1 MAETVV
7 DLRNVWF
14 TYDGENY
21 AVKDVSF
28 KIPRGE
34 FAAIIGNN
42 GSGKTT
48 LLKLILGLL
57 KPTRGEVWVAGVNT
71 KNAKVSELA
80 KRIGLVF
87 QNPNEQLFAV
97 TVREEIE
104 FGLKNLK
111 LPREEID
118 KRVEEVVELFNLRKF
133 LDLSPRFL
141 SRGDKQKVA
150 LAAVVAMKPEIMLM
164 DEPTTGQDHRDSRQ
178 VMDLAKR
185 LNEEMG
191 MTIILVTHQ
200 IVTVAEYAKRVILMN
215 NGVVVKDDDVRSVLT
230 DIDALASCSLLPP
243 QITLLSNKLKPLG
256 INNRIVKVDEMVEE
270 IWRCVNARS
279 RQV

>member
-28 KIPRGE
+28 RIPRGE

-87 QNPNEQLFAV
+87 QNPNGIFRHFPV
-97 TVREEIE
+97 TPCCHRRRRRNFFTIRE
-104 FGLKNLK
+104 
-111 LPREEID
+111 PRRFNPR
-118 KRVEEVVELFNLRKF
+118 KR
-133 LDLSPRFL
+133 
-141 SRGDKQKVA
+141 
-150 LAAVVAMKPEIMLM
+150 
-164 DEPTTGQDHRDSRQ
+164 
-178 VMDLAKR
+178 
-185 LNEEMG
+185 
-191 MTIILVTHQ
+191 
-200 IVTVAEYAKRVILMN
+200 
-215 NGVVVKDDDVRSVLT
+215 
-230 DIDALASCSLLPP
+230 
-243 QITLLSNKLKPLG
+243 
-256 INNRIVKVDEMVEE
+256 
-270 IWRCVNARS
+270 
-279 RQV
+279 